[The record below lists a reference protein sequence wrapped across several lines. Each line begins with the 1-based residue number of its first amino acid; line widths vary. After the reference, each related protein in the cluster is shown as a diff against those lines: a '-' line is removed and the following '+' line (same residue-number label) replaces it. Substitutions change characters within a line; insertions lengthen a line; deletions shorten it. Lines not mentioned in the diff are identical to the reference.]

1 MKRAMR
7 LAHRAIQPI
16 ISAQKKLYGK
26 FEAITMKE
34 AEKAEKLIAASG
46 LPPLN
51 SNSNTPTNPIS
62 KFVPQ
67 LTVKPELLAAARG
80 LGYEAALGVFRA
92 SLPRAER
99 SRREGSV
106 RFNMINSL
114 KAMEEFAK
122 EPDAAFQMAAEDVMS
137 SAFKAVVFEGMR
149 VDGREWTELRKI
161 TCNTDVLPMP
171 HGSSF
176 FQRGNTHVL
185 CTTTLGSLIDSKMNH
200 QINGAP
206 DETRKRFVLHYD
218 FPPYCTGEI
227 DSVRVNR
234 RMIGH
239 GALAEKG
246 VRAVLPSEDDFPYL
260 VRVYSECTSSNG
272 SSSMASVCGASLAL
286 MDAGVPIKKPVAGL
300 SVGLVTRDPSDI
312 KIPKGRK
319 MRRKTSATLDPT
331 APWVILTDI
340 LGLEDHYGDMDFKI
354 AGTADG
360 ITAMQLDIKLLNG
373 VPMEALEEAISAS
386 RTARL
391 RILRKMNSTIQM
403 PRYALKPHS
412 PVAAI
417 VRFNPERRRYLLG
430 SGGEMMRYIRTKYD
444 CELEI
449 EDELN
454 ETVNTAYIYGNN
466 AELVNEA
473 KSLVQDLVLSVSV
486 GEVCTAVV
494 NEIKDFGAT
503 VKITRSQ
510 EALLH
515 ISELTHD
522 PVLKR
527 KPISELIAVGQ
538 SFPVEVLNMHS

>member
-1 MKRAMR
+1 MKQAIR

-16 ISAQKKLYGK
+16 IAAQQKLYGK
-26 FEAITMKE
+26 FETLAVQE
-34 AEKAEKLIAASG
+34 AEAAAKLIAASG
-46 LPPLN
+46 LPPLSTN
-51 SNSNTPTNPIS
+51 SNGPLSPMS
-62 KFVPQ
+62 KFSPQ
-67 LTVKPELLAAARG
+67 LTVKPELLASAREI
-80 LGYEAALGVFRA
+80 GYEAAVEVFRA

-99 SRREGSV
+99 SRREGTV
-106 RFNMINSL
+106 RYNLITSL
-114 KAMEEFAK
+114 KAMEQYAK
-122 EPDAAFQMAAEDVMS
+122 EPDASFQMAAEEVMS
-137 SAFKAVVFEGMR
+137 SAFKTVVFEGRR
-149 VDGREWTELRKI
+149 VDGREWNELREI
-161 TCNTDVLPMP
+161 TCNADVLPMP

-246 VRAVLPSEDDFPYL
+246 VRAVMPSEDDFPYL

-300 SVGLVTRDPSDI
+300 SVGLVTRDPSVTS
-312 KIPKGRK
+312 KPKERKRGRKRIPKP
-319 MRRKTSATLDPT
+319 DPT
-331 APWVILTDI
+331 APWVVLTDI

-391 RILRKMNSTIQM
+391 KILHRMNNTLSM

-430 SGGEMMRYIRTKYD
+430 AGGEMMRYIRTKYD

-466 AELVNEA
+466 AQLVNEA

-486 GEVCTAVV
+486 GEVCSAVV
-494 NEIKDFGAT
+494 SEIKDFGAT

-527 KPISELIAVGQ
+527 KPLSELIAVGQ
-538 SFPVEVLNMHS
+538 SFPVEVRIID